1 MASRAPSSGQPRVLR
16 GRKDPNVIKR
26 VSFPG
31 QQTTDETRVKV
42 TDLQRQIEAKEAE
55 LLRMKEALARNDAT
69 CTSAAQ
75 IELNRLQAAFDQVSK
90 LADAK
95 LQPVVANMQK
105 TQARLES
112 RKFRMK
118 MFHRAAKERDHSLKY
133 IQQRVNQITA
143 DLESPEVPETDESPI
158 HALIQENQKAQ
169 NEFQRT
175 HRAKQLRTYT
185 GKTFEHINEI
195 LGKQLAELRDLE
207 TRAIRRAESV
217 RQETELRVNRP
228 QQVIDDDWVL
238 ARHTMDKLRIML
250 EDAKRSVKFLNDTA
264 EQLANSNRRVHD
276 ELGVAKDELARLR
289 KFQPTATHCEPSKKT
304 DGVSRGD
311 LTVLEIHR
319 DAEEV
324 VLMTARIKTQALKSS
339 LEKLRA
345 KVNEMPELE
354 KEHEEQLEQA
364 KIERENAEKAY
375 DQAVELRAELLAR
388 KLFAEQE
395 AQLLQERVQKQ
406 VDILERIKL
415 DTQEAH
421 ETLEKQKM
429 AMRLNEEMQ
438 NLKTMNFDRFATTIA
453 NVMQLKSRM

>member
-1 MASRAPSSGQPRVLR
+1 MASRPLGSGQPRASR

-31 QQTTDETRVKV
+31 QQTPDEARAKV

-55 LLRMKEALARNDAT
+55 LLRMKEALARNDTT

-90 LADAK
+90 LSDAK
-95 LQPVVANMQK
+95 LQPVVANVQK

-118 MFHRAAKERDHSLKY
+118 MFHRAAKERDRSLKY
-133 IQQRVNQITA
+133 MQQRIDQITA
-143 DLESPEVPETDESPI
+143 DLESPEVPESDESAI
-158 HALIQENQKAQ
+158 LALILENQKAQ
-169 NEFQRT
+169 NEFQCT
-175 HRAKQLRTYT
+175 HRTKQLRTYT
-185 GKTFEHINEI
+185 EKTFGHINEI
-195 LGKQLAELRDLE
+195 LTKQLNELRDLE

-217 RQETELRVNRP
+217 RQETEIRVNRP
-228 QQVIDDDWVL
+228 TLVIDDDWVL

-276 ELGVAKDELARLR
+276 ELGVTKDELARLR
-289 KFQPTATHCEPSKKT
+289 KFMPNATHVDPSKKN

-311 LTVLEIHR
+311 LTSIEIHR
-319 DAEEV
+319 DAGEMVLV
-324 VLMTARIKTQALKSS
+324 VARIKTQALKSS
-339 LEKLRA
+339 LETLRT
-345 KVNEMPELE
+345 KVNEMPEAE
-354 KEHEEQLEQA
+354 RESEEQLEQA

-395 AQLLQERVQKQ
+395 TQLLSERVDKQ
-406 VDILERIKL
+406 MATLEKIKR

-429 AMRLNEEMQ
+429 AMRLNEELQ
-438 NLKTMNFDRFATTIA
+438 NLKTMNFDRFAATVA
-453 NVMQLKSRM
+453 NVMALKNRM